1 MKKLGKL
8 AVIAIGGNSLI
19 KDPKYPRIED
29 QYQAITET
37 AIHIGDIVES
47 GYNVVITHGNGPQ
60 VGFTLRR
67 AEIAGKVAGMPPVP
81 LVDCVADT
89 QGGLGYQIQQVLKNE
104 FRRRGIDK
112 PVVTIV
118 TQVVVDKNDPAFQSP
133 TKPIGS
139 FYSKEEVVKI
149 KAENPDWVLVEDA
162 GRGYRRVV
170 PSPKPEQIIEEKAVL
185 NLINKGFCVIT
196 VGGGGIPVIQD
207 QDGFLSGVDAV
218 IDKDL
223 ASSLLA
229 ARIKADL
236 FIISTAEDQVY
247 LNYGRPNQRG
257 LAKITA
263 VEAEKFMEE
272 GHFGVGSMLPKIKAV
287 LNYLKQGGREAIIT
301 DPANLKKAL
310 NGEAGTKIIGDGR
323 NLAAI
328 YGN

>member
-1 MKKLGKL
+1 MGKL

-19 KDPKYPRIED
+19 KNPKYPSIED

-37 AIHIGDIVES
+37 AVHIGDIVES
-47 GYNVVITHGNGPQ
+47 GYNVVVTHGNGPQ

-67 AEIAGKVAGMPPVP
+67 AEIAGQIAGMPPVP
-81 LVDCVADT
+81 LVNCVADT
-89 QGGLGYQIQQVLKNE
+89 QGGLGYQIQQVLNNE
-104 FRRRGIDK
+104 FRRRGIEK
-112 PVVTIV
+112 LVVTMV
-118 TQVVVDKNDPAFQSP
+118 TQVVVDKNDLAFQNP

-139 FYSKEEVVKI
+139 FYSKDEVTQI
-149 KAENPDWVLVEDA
+149 KDQNPEWILVEDA

-170 PSPKPEQIIEEKAVL
+170 PSPEPKRIIEEVAVL
-185 NLINKGFCVIT
+185 NLINKGFSVIT

-236 FIISTAEDQVY
+236 FIISTAEDRVY

-257 LAKITA
+257 LDQVTA
-263 VEAEKFMEE
+263 MEAEKYMEE

-301 DPANLKKAL
+301 DPVNLKKAL